1 MDTIGDRIRWLRN
14 QRGLTLVKFSSRIG
28 ITNPSLSAIETGKS
42 NPSKQTIM
50 MICQNFGVSEVWLRE
65 GVGEPF
71 ASKARAVEMGE
82 LFDSLMTDSP
92 ESFRSRLVTALL
104 RFDPDGDEWKL
115 LERIYDSVA
124 AEQKEKGEP

>member
-14 QRGLTLVKFSSRIG
+14 QRGLTLVKFGSRIG

-71 ASKARAVEMGE
+71 ASKARADEMAEFIKG
-82 LFDSLMTDSP
+82 LMSDSP
-92 ESFRSRLVTALL
+92 DSFRSRLVTALL
-104 RFDPDGDEWKL
+104 RFDPNGAEWEV
-115 LERIYDSVA
+115 LERIYESVA
-124 AEQKEKGEP
+124 AEQKKEGRP